1 MKTILGIDA
10 STERCSVA
18 LMHHGQTYLRT
29 SEKVRAHAEVLL
41 SMVDDLL
48 REQQLSIKN
57 LNSIA
62 CSAGPGSFT
71 GLRIAFSTAQ
81 GLAYG
86 LKLPLFMVD
95 SLQVLA
101 ASVTKSSK
109 THKLCVLDAR
119 MNEVYWSVMSLT
131 GQVVAPTQLS
141 LPMDVFKQLQNFDV
155 NSNSMIA
162 CGNGVGVLE
171 DSNPDAFKALG
182 FLETMIDAYPQADAL
197 LRVANE
203 RLLEGQMPAVEA
215 AELSYLRDSVS
226 WNKRKRIRQVT
237 K

>member
-18 LMHHGQTYLRT
+18 LMHHGQTYMCT

-41 SMVDDLL
+41 SMIDDLL
-48 REQQLSIKN
+48 GEQQLGIKN
-57 LNSIA
+57 LDSIA

-109 THKLCVLDAR
+109 THKLCILDAR
-119 MNEVYWSVMSLT
+119 MNEVYWSVVSST
-131 GQVVAPTQLS
+131 GQAVLPTQLS
-141 LPMDVFKQLQNFDV
+141 LPIDVFKQLQNFDV
-155 NSNSMIA
+155 NPNAMIA
-162 CGNGVGVLE
+162 CGNGVGILK
-171 DSNPDAFKALG
+171 DSNPDAFEVLG
-182 FLETMIDAYPQADAL
+182 FVETIIDAYPQADAL

-203 RLLEGQMPAVEA
+203 RLLEGKMPTVEEA
-215 AELSYLRDSVS
+215 KLSYLRDSVS